1 MARPVSAPAPEPAPR
16 LTKQELA
23 DRYGVGLRSVE
34 HWQRAGL
41 PSSKE
46 TRSGR
51 SMVVFD
57 GDEADAWVR
66 ANRPDNAESEDRAE
80 EKARVELEIA
90 REELRK
96 RRAAADAAE
105 RENAVRAGQLLDA
118 EEVRLGR
125 LARIGD
131 VVRILD
137 GVPAALAPVLAH
149 KSPAEC
155 REILAREMDR
165 VRREFA
171 REDA

>member
-1 MARPVSAPAPEPAPR
+1 MTATAPEPAPAR

-41 PSSKE
+41 PCSKE

-57 GDEADAWVR
+57 PLEADAWVR

-105 RENAVRAGQLLDA
+105 RENAVRAGALLDA

-125 LARIGD
+125 LARIAATTA
-131 VVRILD
+131 ILEAL
-137 GVPAALAPVLAH
+137 PAVAAPLCAH
-149 KSPAEC
+149 RDAPEI
-155 REILAREMDR
+155 RVILAREIDR
-165 VRREFA
+165 ARREFA
-171 REDA
+171 REDGTC